1 MGRGGETGV
10 KERTERTEREN
21 KPLLDLGGGGGRRSR
36 FQTTGL
42 GIS

>member
-1 MGRGGETGV
+1 V
-10 KERTERTEREN
+10 EN
-21 KPLLDLGGGGGRRSR
+21 KPLLDLGGGGGGGGR